1 MVKLPTPTFITGL
14 ICASYVSFLFLGPLL
29 VVLFYS
35 FHGRDYMGGI
45 TASWSLDGW
54 RDVFSPYI
62 LQILL
67 RSGIVAGANTILC
80 ILIGVPFALT
90 IYRSHPAKKRL
101 WFSLLVLPLTINAL
115 LVAYSWQVLLGNAG
129 VINSMLLLSGL
140 RDEPIVLLFRP
151 GSVTVGLLGAYLPFF
166 VAVFLTSLER
176 LDAGYLQASQSLGAN
191 EFQTLRK
198 VILPMS
204 RPGLITGALLVF
216 LPSFAEY
223 VIPDL
228 LGGGKTFLVGN
239 LAQFAF
245 YEGRNWPAGAAL
257 MVTTIVMLSA
267 FMIPAARYVRGVF
280 SE

>member
-1 MVKLPTPTFITGL
+1 MRKFPTPTVVAAFICTVYL
-14 ICASYVSFLFLGPLL
+14 TVLFLCPLM

-35 FHGRDYMGGI
+35 VHGRDYMGGI
-45 TASWSLDGW
+45 TPSWSLEGW
-54 RDVFSPYI
+54 REVLSPYV
-62 LQILL
+62 LQTLI
-67 RSGIVAGANTILC
+67 RSAMMAGANTFLC
-80 ILIGVPFALT
+80 MAIGVPFALK
-90 IYRSHPAKKRL
+90 IYRSQPAVKRL

-129 VINSMLLLSGL
+129 VINSLLISSGL
-140 RDEPIVLLFRP
+140 RHEPISFLFSP
-151 GSVTVGLLGAYLPFF
+151 ASVIVGLLGAYLPLF

-176 LDAGYLQASQSLGAN
+176 LDAGYLQASRSLGAT
-191 EFQTLRK
+191 ESQTLRK
-198 VILPMS
+198 VILPMCQ
-204 RPGLITGALLVF
+204 PGLITGALLVF

-228 LGGGKTFLVGN
+228 LGGGKTFLLGS

-245 YEGRNWPAGAAL
+245 YEGRNWPTGAAL

-267 FMIPAARYVRGVF
+267 FMVPAARYVRGVF